1 MPEIF
6 QLDFMVRAFIAGGFV
21 GAISPLLGTF
31 LVLRRLSLIADTL
44 AHVALLGVAI
54 GLLLD
59 RYPVFFA
66 VVAAAIG
73 SLIIERLRSSNRFSS
88 DAALALVLYTALATA
103 VVIISLGD
111 GFNVDLFS
119 FLFGGIVTVGKED
132 VWAIGALGGVVVL
145 VVVVLYRELVQSTF
159 DPDLA
164 RTSGVRV
171 GLTNTLLA
179 VLTGIAIPLA
189 MRVVG
194 ALLVGALIV
203 IPVLASLQIAR
214 SFRAT
219 LLLSSILGVAS
230 VFSGLTISFYQ
241 DVAPGGAIV
250 LTALGLLVLASMARL
265 LRERA

>member
-66 VVAAAIG
+66 VVAAAVG

-119 FLFGGIVTVGKED
+119 FLFGGIVTVAYGPSGP
-132 VWAIGALGGVVVL
+132 WAGLWSSSWFSYTESWCSPPSTRTWPAPAAL
-145 VVVVLYRELVQSTF
+145 E
-159 DPDLA
+159 
-164 RTSGVRV
+164 
-171 GLTNTLLA
+171 
-179 VLTGIAIPLA
+179 
-189 MRVVG
+189 
-194 ALLVGALIV
+194 
-203 IPVLASLQIAR
+203 
-214 SFRAT
+214 
-219 LLLSSILGVAS
+219 
-230 VFSGLTISFYQ
+230 
-241 DVAPGGAIV
+241 
-250 LTALGLLVLASMARL
+250 
-265 LRERA
+265 